1 MNKTRL
7 SKISKIINSSQT
19 LSKWFYN
26 KHIRRVLTRFVGEDV
41 MYYLE
46 LKISTASRPCFK
58 EMTDILGNIPEFY
71 EDGIKNSECAVLFH
85 KYLLNECDINAKGS
99 YLYGTPDSEQLQ
111 INIWANDN
119 DTSSKL
125 LNGTRYQAIRPS
137 NECFYAIIECLCK
150 ALEQHDQKCYNM
162 VTELKE
168 MQKKRDSGEAPKEI
182 PSLHITL
189 FSLAGI
195 YKANLFCRTAKK
207 ATDTLRREFPEYKRL
222 DCFPTYALDDGIN
235 TGHEFLFFTPEDEKK
250 AVERGDVEKMTKI
263 TYDIVCQYDE
273 LRAIS
278 KEYYHPK
285 TSNYRMYTREEL
297 FTIARSY

>member
-1 MNKTRL
+1 MKKTRL
-7 SKISKIINSSQT
+7 SKISKTINGSRT
-19 LSKWFYN
+19 LRKWFCN
-26 KHIRRVLTRFVGEDV
+26 KHINELLKQIVGEDALF
-41 MYYLE
+41 YLE

-150 ALEQHDQKCYNM
+150 ALEQHDTKSYRK
-162 VTELKE
+162 VTELKA
-168 MQKKRDSGEAPKEI
+168 MQKKRDSGQAPNEM

-189 FSLAGI
+189 YSLSGM
-195 YKANLFCRTAKK
+195 YKANLFTYTAKK

-222 DCFPTYALDDGIN
+222 ECFPTYA
-235 TGHEFLFFTPEDEKK
+235 
-250 AVERGDVEKMTKI
+250 
-263 TYDIVCQYDE
+263 
-273 LRAIS
+273 
-278 KEYYHPK
+278 
-285 TSNYRMYTREEL
+285 
-297 FTIARSY
+297 

>member
-1 MNKTRL
+1 
-7 SKISKIINSSQT
+7 
-19 LSKWFYN
+19 
-26 KHIRRVLTRFVGEDV
+26 VLTQFVGEDV
-41 MYYLE
+41 MDYLRH
-46 LKISTASRPCFK
+46 KMITASDPCPIV
-58 EMTDILGNIPEFY
+58 MTDICVNIPEFY

-85 KYLLNECDINAKGS
+85 KYLLDECGISAKGS
-99 YLYGTPDSEQLQ
+99 YLYGPQVSGQLQ
-111 INIWANDN
+111 IRIWADDN

-125 LNGTRYQAIRPS
+125 LNGTTYRVIRPS
-137 NECFYAIIECLCK
+137 NECFYPIIDCLRK

-189 FSLAGI
+189 FSLSGI
-195 YKANLFCRTAKK
+195 YKANLFGRTAQK

-222 DCFPTYALDDGIN
+222 ECFPTYALYDGIDSC
-235 TGHEFLFFTPEDEKK
+235 HEFLFFTPEDEKK
-250 AVERGDVEKMTKI
+250 AIECGDVEKMTEI

-278 KEYYHPK
+278 KEDYHPK
-285 TSNYRMYTREEL
+285 TSNHRMYTRDEL